1 MRKGLAALL
10 ICFIVAVLS
19 ACDMTSQLEDN
30 GWTPFSDKKEIKEKP
45 IHYVSLGDSLTE
57 GVGDE
62 KERGGY
68 VGRLAK
74 DMQQWE
80 GVKKVTVT
88 NTAKKGRRSDQLL
101 EQLESGEIDETL
113 KDADIITLTMGGNDI
128 MKIVKQN
135 INGLDKKDF
144 DKALP
149 AYQKRYEQIFH
160 LIREQN
166 KTAPIIAIGVYNPF
180 TVYTTDVGQ
189 TNDIMAEYN
198 AVMQEI
204 VEQDNHY
211 AVFVPI
217 SDLFISNDKNVYH
230 SDFFHPN
237 AKGYRLIEKR
247 IISTL
252 KTKDLYTLSKGNL
265 DLEAQEDEE

>member
-1 MRKGLAALL
+1 MRKGLAIMLMCFLLAL
-10 ICFIVAVLS
+10 LS
-19 ACDMTSQLEDN
+19 ACDMTSQLEDS
-30 GWTPFSDKKEIKEKP
+30 GWKPFSDKKEIEEKP

-80 GVKKVTVT
+80 GVKSVTVT

-101 EQLESGEIDETL
+101 AQLESGEINDAL

-128 MKIVKQN
+128 MKIVRQN

-144 DKALP
+144 DAALP
-149 AYQKRYEQIFH
+149 AYEKRYEQIFH

-166 KTAPIIAIGVYNPF
+166 KTAPIIAMGVYNPF
-180 TVYTTDVGQ
+180 TVYTTDVGD
-189 TNDIMAEYN
+189 TDAVMAEYN
-198 AVMQEI
+198 AVMQKI

-217 SDLFISNDKNVYH
+217 NDLFVSNDKKVYH
-230 SDFFHPN
+230 TDFFHPN

-247 IISTL
+247 IVTTL

-265 DLEAQEDEE
+265 DLEGNDDE